1 MKYMTGNE
9 LREAYIKFFADKK
22 GHLHLPSA
30 SLIPKDDPTL
40 LMIGAGMAPFK
51 AYFTGK
57 VTPPC
62 RRVVTSQRCVR
73 TGDIENVGRT
83 ARHHTYFEMLGNFSF
98 GDYFKAEAIPWA
110 WEFLTE
116 VCGLPKDKLWV
127 SIYPKD
133 DEAEKIW
140 LKQSGLNPKHIV
152 RMEDNFWEIG
162 TGGPCGPDSEIYIDL
177 GEERGCGKETCAP
190 GCDCDRYLEIWNL
203 VFTQYN
209 KTEDGKY
216 EPLEHKNIDTG
227 CGLERLASVLQ
238 NKPSNFETDLLFPI
252 IEYVEKCSG
261 VKYGVDAKKDI
272 SFKVIADHAR
282 SMSIMIM
289 DGILPSNEGRGYVLR
304 RILRR
309 AIRHGR
315 MLGIKD
321 AFLEGAVDAVNKIY
335 AGVADFEELGAKIS
349 YIKKVIRIEEDRFAA
364 TLAQGM
370 ELLTREIDA
379 VKNSGKTEFSG
390 EFIFK
395 LYDTYGFPFELTEE
409 ILQENSLTPD
419 KAGFD
424 KAMENQRQ
432 RARAARA
439 ANEWAAIPDLSSVNV
454 KDLEVDETT
463 TESKVVAM
471 WKDGKLVEEIHD
483 GDEVGIILESTPFY
497 AEGGGQVGDVGEF
510 IGELGK
516 IRVDNAKKLLD
527 GTVYHEAYVE
537 EGQLKIGEVVK
548 IQIDRDKKLSSAR
561 NHTATHLL
569 QAALRKVVGE
579 QVHQAGSLVTP
590 ERLRFD
596 FSNFEPVTAQQIT
609 AVEELVNEEIL
620 KSADVDIRQMKIDD
634 AKKLGAMALFGE
646 KYGDVVR
653 VVTVPGF
660 SCELCGGSH
669 VKNVGQ
675 IGRFKIVSE
684 SGVAAGVR
692 RIEAI
697 TGRAAIK
704 DANKQTEILNSVSA
718 LLKIRA
724 EDLPAQVEKII
735 AEDKSMRKQL
745 DEVHAMQER
754 AEAQKLLLAA
764 KEIGDLKCLGGVAK
778 AKDMDELRDIA
789 DFLIDKLDGGGVIV
803 LAAVNDGKVN
813 LVVKADK
820 KAVKAGIHAG
830 KIVKEISKLIGGGG
844 GGRPD
849 MAQAGGKN
857 PEGLPKM
864 FEAAENEIR
873 RVLEFKLEDKK
884 TGGLSGMF
892 ESVKNLASNV
902 KDAVAEK
909 VDDAKGKAAGIKESV
924 CDEVDEAKATITEKV
939 GAAKET
945 LTEKVDDVKGRVS
958 AAAGD
963 LKNAKKTLAEV
974 KDDVKES
981 VEEKVD
987 GAVDAAK
994 DAKFAA
1000 EAKVKGAIRG
1010 VMKETVKTI
1019 KKAEGELK

>member
-9 LREAYIKFFADKK
+9 IREAYIKFFEEKH

-51 AYFTGK
+51 AFFTGK
-57 VTPPC
+57 VNPPR
-62 RRVVTSQRCVR
+62 RRVTTSQRCVR

-98 GDYFKAEAIPWA
+98 GDYFKESAIPWA
-110 WEFLTE
+110 WDFLTN
-116 VCGLPKDKLWV
+116 VCGLPKEKLWV

-140 LKQSGLNPKHIV
+140 LQQDGLNPAHIV
-152 RMEDNFWEIG
+152 KMEDNFWEIG

-177 GEERGCGKETCAP
+177 GEERGCGKDTCAP

-238 NKPSNFETDLLFPI
+238 NKMTNFETDLLFPI
-252 IEYVEKCSG
+252 IEYVEKVSG
-261 VKYGVDAKKDI
+261 KKYGDDPKKDI
-272 SFKVIADHAR
+272 SFKVIADHSR

-315 MLGIKD
+315 MLGIKN
-321 AFLEGAVDAVNKIY
+321 AFLEGAVDAVKKIY
-335 AGVADFEELGAKIS
+335 AGVADFEELSTNID
-349 YIKKVIRIEEDRFAA
+349 YIKKVIRIEEDKFAT
-364 TLAQGM
+364 TLTQGT
-370 ELLTREIDA
+370 ELLTKEI
-379 VKNSGKTEFSG
+379 KTVVSKQLSVVSG

-395 LYDTYGFPFELTEE
+395 LYDTYGFPYELTEE
-409 ILQENSLTPD
+409 ILQENNLTPD
-419 KAGFD
+419 KKGFD
-424 KAMENQRQ
+424 AAMENQRQ
-432 RARAARA
+432 RARNARA
-439 ANEWAAIPDLSSVNV
+439 ANEWAAIPDLSSIDTKNL
-454 KDLEVDETT
+454 KVDENIS
-463 TESKVVAM
+463 ESKIVAM
-471 WKDGKLVEEIHD
+471 WEKGKLIDEAQD
-483 GDEVGIILESTPFY
+483 GSEVGIILEKTPFY
-497 AEGGGQVGDVGEF
+497 AEGGGQVGDCGEF
-510 IGELGK
+510 VGELGK
-516 IRVDNAKKLLD
+516 IRVDNAKKLPD
-527 GTVYHEAYVE
+527 GTVYHEAYIE
-537 EGQLKIGEVVK
+537 EGQIKVGENVK
-548 IQIDRDKKLSSAR
+548 IKVDRDKKLSSAR

-596 FSNFEPVTAQQIT
+596 FSNFEPLTAQQI
-609 AVEELVNEEIL
+609 ADVEELVNEEIL
-620 KSADVDIRQMKIDD
+620 KSVDVDIRHMKIDD

-653 VVTVPGF
+653 VVSVPGF

-684 SGVAAGVR
+684 GGIAAGVR

-704 DANKQTEILNSVSA
+704 DADKQTKILNSVSG
-718 LLKIRA
+718 LLKVRA
-724 EDLPAQVEKII
+724 EDLPAQVEKIL
-735 AEDKSMRKQL
+735 AEEKVMKKQIENIQAL
-745 DEVHAMQER
+745 QSK
-754 AEAQKLLLAA
+754 AEANKLLMAA
-764 KEIGDLKCLGGVAK
+764 KEIGAINFISGIVKVK
-778 AKDMDELRDIA
+778 NMDELREAA
-789 DFLIDKLDGGGVIV
+789 DFLISKLESGVLV
-803 LAAVNDGKVN
+803 LAAVEGQKVH

-820 KAVKAGIHAG
+820 KAVALGINAG
-830 KIVKEISKLIGGGG
+830 KITKEISKIIGGGG

-849 MAQAGGKN
+849 MAQAGGKI
-857 PEGLPKM
+857 PEALPKM
-864 FEAAENEIR
+864 FEIAEEI
-873 RVLEFKLEDKK
+873 
-884 TGGLSGMF
+884 
-892 ESVKNLASNV
+892 
-902 KDAVAEK
+902 
-909 VDDAKGKAAGIKESV
+909 
-924 CDEVDEAKATITEKV
+924 
-939 GAAKET
+939 
-945 LTEKVDDVKGRVS
+945 VS
-958 AAAGD
+958 
-963 LKNAKKTLAEV
+963 K
-974 KDDVKES
+974 
-981 VEEKVD
+981 
-987 GAVDAAK
+987 
-994 DAKFAA
+994 
-1000 EAKVKGAIRG
+1000 
-1010 VMKETVKTI
+1010 TVK
-1019 KKAEGELK
+1019 A